1 MNEASPA
8 RAAPGTGLSPD
19 WIGEMVRPVADAG
32 VGTPSTFLRKQFE
45 LAAPGGRQV
54 LRISALGLYRAF
66 INGVRVGND
75 LLTPGWTSYDKRL
88 SYQTYEVG
96 TLLRQ
101 GSNVIDIWLADG
113 WYRSQMMW
121 ARNPIFNTW
130 GSEIAAIAELRETP
144 GADAAVVVK
153 TDASWSSGELPVRKS
168 GIYFGEIYDARLETL
183 DANRG
188 SEVIAFDTGLLVP
201 HETAPVR
208 ELEPFVPVLTWK
220 DAENRILY
228 DFGQNLAGYVAFKVR
243 GNAGAKVIVE
253 HSEIIDRDNS
263 FDNRNYRTAEA
274 RIEYILKGAGE
285 ESYRPLFTFQGFR
298 YARRGAIAIAARI
311 ASVVPACA
319 GSRRRTSGRNGSTRT
334 GLSRD

>member
-8 RAAPGTGLSPD
+8 RAAPGTSLSPD
-19 WIGEMVRPVADAG
+19 WIAEMVRPVADAG

-45 LAAPGGRQV
+45 LAAPGGREV

-88 SYQTYEVG
+88 SFQTYEVG

-101 GSNVIDIWLADG
+101 GINVIDIWLADG

-130 GSEIAAIAELRETP
+130 GSEIAAIAELREAP
-144 GADAAVVVK
+144 GADAVLVVK
-153 TDASWSSGELPVRKS
+153 TDASWASGELPVRKS

-183 DANRG
+183 EANSG

-201 HETAPVR
+201 HETAAVH
-208 ELEPFVPVLTWK
+208 ELEPFLPVLTWK

-228 DFGQNLAGYVAFKVR
+228 DFGQNLAGYVAFKVK
-243 GNAGAKVIVE
+243 GEAGAKFIVE

-263 FDNRNYRTAEA
+263 FDNRNYRTADA
-274 RIEYILKGAGE
+274 RVEYISRA
-285 ESYRPLFTFQGFR
+285 P
-298 YARRGAIAIAARI
+298 ARRAIAP
-311 ASVVPACA
+311 S
-319 GSRRRTSGRNGSTRT
+319 S
-334 GLSRD
+334 LSRASAMRA